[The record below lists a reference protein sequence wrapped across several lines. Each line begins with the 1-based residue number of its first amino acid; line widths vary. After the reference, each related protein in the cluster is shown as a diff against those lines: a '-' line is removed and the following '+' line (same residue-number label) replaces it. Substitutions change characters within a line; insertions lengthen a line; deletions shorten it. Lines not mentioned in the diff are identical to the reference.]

1 MGDQRADREI
11 VRRIGLAWRELR
23 RGTAAVSLR
32 SHLVGPDGT
41 PMEQAQLDALEI
53 LAGEPDGQRMSD
65 FADAMRV
72 DPSTATRAVD
82 RLQRVGLAERVMAG
96 DDRRVVVARLTSLGR
111 STFERIRRQRA
122 AGIELL
128 LEPFTAAEREQLA
141 DLLER
146 FVVSIDRVAAD
157 LASTAAGGQRRP

>member
-1 MGDQRADREI
+1 MADQRADREI
-11 VRRIGLAWRELR
+11 VRRVGLAWRELR
-23 RGTAAVSLR
+23 RGTAAVALR
-32 SHLVGPDGT
+32 AHLVGPDGN
-41 PMEQAQLDALEI
+41 PMDQAQLDALEI

-82 RLQRVGLAERVMAG
+82 RLQRAGLAERVMAG
-96 DDRRVVVARLTSLGR
+96 DDRRVVVARLTALGR

-122 AGIELL
+122 AGIERL

-146 FVVSIDRVAAD
+146 FVTSIDQVAAE
-157 LASTAAGGQRRP
+157 LSRAATTGQTRP